1 MNVRRSFW
9 LLTAMAVSVQPM
21 QAQPPAAASL
31 DPEKTAAQLITADTE
46 RAIARG
52 LAWLVSRQHDD
63 GSFGSGTYEGNAA
76 VTGLAGMALMSSGST
91 PGRGPHGRAINLA
104 IDYLLANSQE
114 SGFINASRGAGHGPM
129 YGHGFATMFLAECY
143 GMSLRPELRDVLS
156 RAVKLIVN
164 TQNKEGGWRYYPQR
178 SEADISVTV
187 CQVMALRA
195 ARNAGIHV
203 PKETVDQ
210 AVEYIRR
217 CQNPDGGF
225 MYMLSAGERESR
237 FPRSAAGVA
246 ALNSAGV
253 YQGPEIRKGI
263 DYLMRFLPGPAVV
276 QRETYYEYGHYYAV
290 QAMWQAGGDA
300 WSRWFRAVRDD
311 VIARQQP
318 DGSWPSHNSVEAAT
332 AMCLMV
338 LELPNNA
345 LPIFQR

>member
-1 MNVRRSFW
+1 M
-9 LLTAMAVSVQPM
+9 LTAEADHAV
-21 QAQPPAAASL
+21 
-31 DPEKTAAQLITADTE
+31 
-46 RAIARG
+46 ARG

-63 GSFGSGTYEGNAA
+63 GSFGSGTYEGNTA
-76 VTGLAGMALMSSGST
+76 VTGLAGMAFMSAGST
-91 PGRGPHGRAINLA
+91 PGRGPHGRTLNQA
-104 IDYLLANSQE
+104 IDYLLASAQQ
-114 SGFINASRGAGHGPM
+114 SGFINAPRGAGHGPM

-143 GMSLRPELRDVLS
+143 GMSLRPELREALS

-178 SEADISVTV
+178 SDADISVTI
-187 CQVMALRA
+187 CQLMALRA

-203 PKETVDQ
+203 PKETVEQ
-210 AVEYIRR
+210 AVDYIRR

-225 MYMLSAGERESR
+225 MYMLSVGERESR
-237 FPRSAAGVA
+237 FPRSAAAVA

-263 DYLMRFLPGPAVV
+263 DYLMQFLPGPGVV

-290 QAMWQAGGDA
+290 QAMWQAGGEV
-300 WSRWFRAVRDD
+300 WTRWFPAVRDD
-311 VIARQQP
+311 IVSRQQP
-318 DGSWPSHNSVEAAT
+318 DGSWASHNSVEAAT

-338 LELPNNA
+338 LQLPNNA